1 MKKEIKVLV
10 KNESPSYSS
19 ESILFDGNR
28 YKISSENGNSYSHL
42 RIFRYTQNGDL
53 CQIAGCMDIPNYE
66 RVNYIS
72 SDDVR
77 LFGNRKNIKAAE
89 EYIKN
94 VFNDK
99 VK

>member
-1 MKKEIKVLV
+1 MKKEIKVLI

-53 CQIAGCMDIPNYE
+53 CQIACEYDIPDYK
-66 RVNYIS
+66 RVDYIW
-72 SDDVR
+72 SDASR
-77 LFGNRKNIKAAE
+77 IAGNRKNIEAAE
-89 EYIKN
+89 EYIKK
-94 VFNDK
+94 VF
-99 VK
+99 

>member
-1 MKKEIKVLV
+1 MKKEIKVLA
-10 KNESPSYSS
+10 KNESKSYSS
-19 ESILFDGNR
+19 ESLTFGEN
-28 YKISSENGNSYSHL
+28 KFKVVAENGNAYSKL
-42 RIFRYTQNGDL
+42 SIYAYTMDGGL
-53 CQIAGCMDIPNYE
+53 CLVACSGDIPNYE

>member
-19 ESILFDGNR
+19 ESILFDGNA
-28 YKISSENGNSYSHL
+28 YSKL
-42 RIFRYTQNGDL
+42 SIYAYTMDGGL
-53 CQIAGCMDIPNYE
+53 CLVACSGDIPNCE

-72 SDDVR
+72 SDNVR
-77 LFGNRKNIKAAE
+77 LLGNRKNIKAAE
-89 EYIKN
+89 EYIKK